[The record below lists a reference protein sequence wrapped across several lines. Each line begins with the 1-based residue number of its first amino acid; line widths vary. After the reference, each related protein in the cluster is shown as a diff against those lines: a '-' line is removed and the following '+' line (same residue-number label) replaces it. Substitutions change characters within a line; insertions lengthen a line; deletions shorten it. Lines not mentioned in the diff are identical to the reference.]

1 MSLFLSLN
9 FACFLFDKERSW
21 NFIIINI
28 YTHKWFSNCFSTISV
43 FLGGGRK
50 ASVTEMESLRAKVQ
64 EAYKNLK
71 AKRREEMFEKTFGT
85 GKRKFVQTNDF
96 A

>member
-1 MSLFLSLN
+1 
-9 FACFLFDKERSW
+9 
-21 NFIIINI
+21 
-28 YTHKWFSNCFSTISV
+28 V

>member
-1 MSLFLSLN
+1 LIFCFEKKPGEIWKFRNN
-9 FACFLFDKERSW
+9 FEIQISVP
-21 NFIIINI
+21 
-28 YTHKWFSNCFSTISV
+28 NCFSYFIPV

-71 AKRREEMFEKTFGT
+71 AKRREEICSDKRFCMMMKILYHT
-85 GKRKFVQTNDF
+85 GLGFDLF
-96 A
+96 

>member
-1 MSLFLSLN
+1 LIFCFEKKPGEIWKFRNN
-9 FACFLFDKERSW
+9 FEIQISVP
-21 NFIIINI
+21 
-28 YTHKWFSNCFSTISV
+28 NCFSYFIPV

>member
-1 MSLFLSLN
+1 MLV
-9 FACFLFDKERSW
+9 FDLITRDLGILLLLI
-21 NFIIINI
+21 F
-28 YTHKWFSNCFSTISV
+28 THKWVSNCFSTISV